1 MKKSSKIILSVLVV
15 VIVLCVIYRLVNK
28 APSASLESNAQMEEI
43 IESSGCIS
51 CHSANPKL
59 PFYAGLPVAGK
70 MVKEDV
76 RLGYRSFDMAP
87 MVEALKKGEKI
98 NEVDMAKVEKVIADG
113 SMPLAKYYLVH
124 WGSSLTDTEKQMAL
138 AWVKSQ
144 RETFYPNLLADKRWS
159 NETVR
164 PVQDS
169 VPVDVRKVILGKMLF
184 HDVRLSADNTVSCSS
199 CHGLD
204 TGGVDN
210 KAFSEGVGGQLG
222 GVNAPTVYNAL
233 YNFVQFWDG
242 RAATLADQAAGPPLN
257 PVEMACKSFDEICEK
272 LKADEAFNKA
282 FTEVYPDGINQAN
295 LTDAIQEFERTL
307 LTPNSR
313 FDKYLKGDQTAMN
326 AEEVAGYDLF
336 KKYNCA
342 TCHVGENMG
351 GQSYELMGIKHDY
364 FVDRGTELTV
374 EDNGR
379 FKETKDE
386 RDRHRFKV
394 PGLRNVALTAPYYH
408 DATQATLEDA
418 VISMAKYEVGVDL
431 SQQEVKQIVAFLKT
445 LTGEYQGKLLT
456 NANDLKKNK

>member
-15 VIVLCVIYRLVNK
+15 AIVLCVVYRLVNK

-43 IESSGCIS
+43 IESSGCMA
-51 CHSANPKL
+51 CHSADPKL
-59 PFYAGLPVAGK
+59 PFYAEFPVAGK
-70 MVKEDV
+70 LVKEDV
-76 RLGYRSFDMAP
+76 RLGYRSFDMTP

-98 NEVDMAKVEKVIADG
+98 NEVDLAKVEKVIANG
-113 SMPLAKYYLVH
+113 TMPLAKYYLVH
-124 WGSSLTDTEKQMAL
+124 WGSSLTDTETQMAL

-144 RETFYPNLLADKRWS
+144 RETFYPNPLADKQWT
-159 NETVR
+159 NEAIR

-169 VPVDVRKVILGKMLF
+169 VPVDMRKVILGNLLF

-199 CHGLD
+199 CHGLN

-210 KAFSEGVGGQLG
+210 KPFSEGVGGQHG
-222 GVNAPTVYNAL
+222 GVNAPTVFNAL

-257 PVEMACKSFDEICEK
+257 PVEMACKSFDEICDK
-272 LKADEAFNKA
+272 LKADAAFSKA
-282 FTEVYPDGINQAN
+282 FTEVYPDGINEAN
-295 LTDAIQEFERTL
+295 ITNAIQEFEKTL

-313 FDKYLKGDQTAMN
+313 FDKYLKGDMAALTT
-326 AEEVAGYDLF
+326 EELAGYDLF

-351 GQSYELMGIKHDY
+351 GQSYELMGIKQDY
-364 FVDRGTELTV
+364 FADRGTELTV

-379 FKETKDE
+379 FKETKNE

-394 PGLRNVALTAPYYH
+394 PGLRNVALTAPYFH

-418 VISMAKYEVGVDL
+418 VVAMAKYEVGVNL

-445 LTGEYQGKLLT
+445 LTGEYEGKLLT
-456 NANDLKKNK
+456 NANDLKK